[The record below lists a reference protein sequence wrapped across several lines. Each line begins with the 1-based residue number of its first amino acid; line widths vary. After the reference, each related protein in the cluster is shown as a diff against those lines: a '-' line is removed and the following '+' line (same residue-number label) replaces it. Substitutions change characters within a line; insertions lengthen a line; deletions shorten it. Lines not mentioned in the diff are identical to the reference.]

1 MVSLALAAG
10 CTTIPRATNEL
21 EAARAAYRAAAA
33 NPQVQARAP
42 VELEIAERALGDAE
56 RLHQADA
63 EPARVAHFAYVAE
76 RRARIAVETAEM
88 RAAEAAVATASAERS
103 RMQLEQSA
111 RERQRLEAEKRQ
123 ADLAR
128 ERAERQAQLAAQQAA
143 AAKEMAEQRGTNL
156 AGAVTRLQAEM
167 RELEAR
173 ETGRG
178 WVLTLRD
185 EVLFDSASAALK
197 PGSERALEALA
208 ALMQNSPER
217 PIAIEGFT
225 DATGSPEANRRLS
238 EARAVAVKQAL
249 VQRGVDAARIQTRGQ
264 GPAFPIASNETEIGR
279 QLNRRVEIVIAPQPT

>member
-1 MVSLALAAG
+1 MTRATALMVSLALAAG

-103 RMQLEQSA
+103 RMQLEQS
-111 RERQRLEAEKRQ
+111 
-123 ADLAR
+123 AR

>member
-103 RMQLEQSA
+103 RMQLEQS
-111 RERQRLEAEKRQ
+111 
-123 ADLAR
+123 AR